1 MKTIEEINQNIIE
14 LRRNGQSVKKISDSY
29 HTFGDYIDMRNI
41 YFIAL
46 CNAYPE
52 LSWKSKK
59 HFDEENDPMF
69 EGDFIAGIF
78 TPDGPITQH
87 LKLKFWDELSVQEIE
102 RAPQYD
108 GYTEEDVKIRIKS
121 LNGGNVHERRK
132 KFPKKQYQLV
142 DNNLVKTNSKNLYNK
157 RKCKNWSCMF
167 TLNEI

>member
-1 MKTIEEINQNIIE
+1 MKTIEQINEDIME
-14 LRRNGQSVKKISDSY
+14 LRRNGQSVKEISDGH
-29 HTFGDYIDMRNI
+29 HTFEDYTDMRNV

-46 CNAYPE
+46 CNAYHD

-69 EGDFIAGIF
+69 DGDFIAGIF

-87 LKLKFWDELSVQEIE
+87 LKMKFWGDLQVQEIE

-108 GYTEEDVKIRIKS
+108 GYTEEDVKVRIKS

-132 KFPKKQYQLV
+132 
-142 DNNLVKTNSKNLYNK
+142 
-157 RKCKNWSCMF
+157 
-167 TLNEI
+167 

>member
-14 LRRNGQSVKKISDSY
+14 LRRNGQSVKKISDGY

-59 HFDEENDPMF
+59 
-69 EGDFIAGIF
+69 
-78 TPDGPITQH
+78 
-87 LKLKFWDELSVQEIE
+87 LSVQEIE

-121 LNGGNVHERRK
+121 LNGGNVPERRK
-132 KFPKKQYQLV
+132 
-142 DNNLVKTNSKNLYNK
+142 
-157 RKCKNWSCMF
+157 
-167 TLNEI
+167 